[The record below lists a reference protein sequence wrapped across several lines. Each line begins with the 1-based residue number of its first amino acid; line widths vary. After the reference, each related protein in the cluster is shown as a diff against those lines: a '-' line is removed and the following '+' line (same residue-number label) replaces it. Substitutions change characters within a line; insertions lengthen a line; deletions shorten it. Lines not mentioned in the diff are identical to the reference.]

1 MTDIGINSDG
11 TFLTKNGDFMPVES
25 DGQHIQDILLS
36 NKGTFAFSPLTGVG
50 ITDYINS
57 PNTLKQRNALK
68 KLVSVQLR
76 YDGFT
81 PKSIN
86 VNDISNPQIQV

>member
-11 TFLTKNGDFMPVES
+11 TFQIVNGDFVAVES
-25 DGQHIQDILLS
+25 DGQHIQDILIA

-68 KLVSVQLR
+68 KMVSVQLCF
-76 YDGFT
+76 DGFT